1 MEENKAPSYDFTDY
15 YGSIKYMKEVMSI
28 LEKTSLLI
36 DTIKQSDIY
45 LEYEAALRELKKSP
59 ELKARADAFR
69 EENYLA
75 YHAIKDPVSFAD
87 FDSLEEERTELAACP
102 QIERYLKAE
111 LALCRIIQEI
121 QTRVISAMNFD

>member
-1 MEENKAPSYDFTDY
+1 MEENKAPSNDFTNY
-15 YGSIKYMKEVMSI
+15 YGSIKYMKEVVSI

-36 DTIKQSDIY
+36 DAIKQSDIY
-45 LEYEAALRELKKSP
+45 CEYEAALKELQKSP

-75 YHAIKDPVSFAD
+75 YYAIKEPVSFAD
-87 FDSLEEERTELAACP
+87 FDSLEEKRAELAMCP
-102 QIERYLKAE
+102 QIDRYLKAE

-121 QTRVISAMNFD
+121 QNHVVSAMNFD